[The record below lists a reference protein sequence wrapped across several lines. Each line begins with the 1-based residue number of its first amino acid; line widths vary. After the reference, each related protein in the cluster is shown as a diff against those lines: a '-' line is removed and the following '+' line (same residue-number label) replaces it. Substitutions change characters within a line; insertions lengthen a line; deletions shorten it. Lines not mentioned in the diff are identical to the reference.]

1 MKNTEFIELINLY
14 LDHELP
20 PADCARL
27 EAEVKANPDSR
38 RIYEQYCR
46 MQKACK
52 VLATDFAAEA
62 PSINPRA
69 IRASGTQG
77 GSHRGFGGYFA
88 IGSLAAAA
96 ACVALVVLSR
106 GKPEAPLGASAVAE
120 ATAAAPVAAAVVAD
134 SAPRS
139 GGIVQRSSLTGESV
153 FLTRAPAAG
162 EAVAPQLAWL
172 TGVQLAPMQQ
182 VVFAEDLRFEAKLLK
197 LNADARS
204 INPLKKAGDNVKESA
219 AFEFRP

>member
-27 EAEVKANPDSR
+27 EAEVKANPDRR

-52 VLATDFAAEA
+52 VLATDFASEA
-62 PSINPRA
+62 PAINPRA
-69 IRASGTQG
+69 IRTSGAEGASRRGMG
-77 GSHRGFGGYFA
+77 GFFA

-96 ACVALVVLSR
+96 ACVALVVLNR
-106 GKPEAPLGASAVAE
+106 GNPDARLGSAAVAE

-134 SAPRS
+134 NAPRG
-139 GGIVQRSSLTGESV
+139 GGIVQRSSLMGESV

-172 TGVQLAPMQQ
+172 TGVQIAPMQQ
-182 VVFAEDLRFEAKLLK
+182 VVFAEDLRFETRLLK
-197 LNADARS
+197 LNPDSRA

>member
-14 LDHELP
+14 LDHELT

-27 EAEVKANPDSR
+27 EAEVKASPDRR

-69 IRASGTQG
+69 IRTSGSEAGSRRVLG
-77 GSHRGFGGYFA
+77 GFFA

-96 ACVALVVLSR
+96 ACVALVVLSNST
-106 GKPEAPLGASAVAE
+106 PNAPHGSAVVAE
-120 ATAAAPVAAAVVAD
+120 AVTSAPVAAAVVAD
-134 SAPRS
+134 NAPRS
-139 GGIVQRSSLTGESV
+139 GGIVQRSSLMGESI
-153 FLTRAPAAG
+153 FLTRAPAVG

-182 VVFAEDLRFEAKLLK
+182 VVFAEDLRFEARLLK
-197 LNADARS
+197 LNPDARVL
-204 INPLKKAGDNVKESA
+204 NPLKKAGDNVKESA